1 MKDRFGREIDYL
13 RVSVTDN
20 CNLRCVY
27 CMDEKDNKFLKKDE
41 KLTDDEIYR
50 VVKESAKLGIKKVRI
65 TGGEPLVRPGVVDLI
80 GKINSIDGIEEIY
93 LTTNGILLADRLD
106 ELVKNG
112 LKGVNISLD
121 SLKEDRFNKLTRLGH
136 VDNVLAAI
144 DKAISLGIKVKL
156 NTVIVNDIN
165 KDDIIFK
172 YNYDFNKSLSTEYK
186 VKNTYP
192 KIIILEGLYSF
203 NLFSDNKF
211 DLTKLNPYKSALEYD
226 DVPLELN
233 DASLRN
239 QFITLKIM
247 LTMNKDDIKNI
258 LLYRNANYRN
268 SDDVTHNFNT
278 ILINKFNHYI
288 WPATEKWGLLGKKEA
303 DVIIVGGTRNKKDIK
318 IVTNAILTPFNYK
331 DQLITFEK
339 FIDH

>member
-80 GKINSIDGIEEIY
+80 GRINSIEGIEEIY

-165 KDDIIFK
+165 KDEIM
-172 YNYDFNKSLSTEYK
+172 DFVN
-186 VKNTYP
+186 
-192 KIIILEGLYSF
+192 
-203 NLFSDNKF
+203 
-211 DLTKLNPYKSALEYD
+211 LTKEKEIDVRFIELMPIGIAINYKGVANEEVLNIIRRK
-226 DVPLELN
+226 
-233 DASLRN
+233 ASDFEEVVRN
-239 QFITLKIM
+239 Q
-247 LTMNKDDIKNI
+247 
-258 LLYRNANYRN
+258 
-268 SDDVTHNFNT
+268 SGG
-278 ILINKFNHYI
+278 
-288 WPATEKWGLLGKKEA
+288 PATYIRLNGAKGK
-303 DVIIVGGTRNKKDIK
+303 VGFISAMSNCFCEDCNRIR
-318 IVTNAILTPFNYK
+318 LTPEGFLKQCLHFDYGVDLKSMLREGVN
-331 DQLITFEK
+331 DEK
-339 FIDH
+339 LKEVIYNNIYDKPEKHLFLEDSEHKELKFMNQIGG